1 MIKQQTGGAKQSLSD
16 KISNGMKRKK
26 IKDKVFAYSVLI
38 WPTIHFVVF
47 WICMNASTILL
58 SFRSGNLQVGSWN
71 NFRNYAGAFRAIF
84 GIDKNEGMIMNWRAL
99 LNTLSLIPLSMCIN
113 LPITLIF
120 SFAIFRKIKG
130 YRIYQVVLFLPAMI
144 SATVLC
150 FVFKMFVNGN
160 NAVLNK
166 ILAAFHWEGII
177 PVNNWLGDKHT
188 AWPAM
193 LIFSVWTGIS
203 TNIIY
208 FGSSMVRVPE
218 SVIESVQLD
227 GASEMKIFTKIVIP
241 ILWPT
246 ICTMTVSIVSGCF
259 AWYMPSLLVAP
270 SNEYLTTLGLIVIVN
285 TKANQFG
292 LAAAWGVITGVIGM
306 IVITIFRKVMGRR
319 AEEVEF

>member
-1 MIKQQTGGAKQSLSD
+1 MA
-16 KISNGMKRKK
+16 
-26 IKDKVFAYSVLI
+26 
-38 WPTIHFVVF
+38 
-47 WICMNASTILL
+47 
-58 SFRSGNLQVGSWN
+58 
-71 NFRNYAGAFRAIF
+71 
-84 GIDKNEGMIMNWRAL
+84 
-99 LNTLSLIPLSMCIN
+99 
-113 LPITLIF
+113 
-120 SFAIFRKIKG
+120 
-130 YRIYQVVLFLPAMI
+130 
-144 SATVLC
+144 
-150 FVFKMFVNGN
+150 
-160 NAVLNK
+160 
-166 ILAAFHWEGII
+166 
-177 PVNNWLGDKHT
+177 
-188 AWPAM
+188 
-193 LIFSVWTGIS
+193 
-203 TNIIY
+203 
-208 FGSSMVRVPE
+208 RVPE